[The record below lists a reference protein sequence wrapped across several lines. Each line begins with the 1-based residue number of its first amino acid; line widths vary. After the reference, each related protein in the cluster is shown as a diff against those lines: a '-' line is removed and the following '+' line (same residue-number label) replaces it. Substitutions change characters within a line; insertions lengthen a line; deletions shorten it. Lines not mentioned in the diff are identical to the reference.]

1 MSAQSSVVLN
11 WSTRHGEKSVFEALT
26 ETIASLE
33 SVDQALL
40 DDYRVIWETV
50 DRNYDSTSYAIT
62 GFGTSVGETTLKI
75 RGGRGGEYEI
85 SPNRALPLDRLLT
98 LRLDGK
104 RNSQSSLSFPRTS
117 STLRRI
123 AGEAFSR
130 MHSRYC
136 RKFAHRWN
144 LILRIRL
151 FFYCCSQL
159 GLGDPGS
166 ASVAPSSSSTVVQ
179 G

>member
-62 GFGTSVGETTLKI
+62 GFGTSVGETTLK
-75 RGGRGGEYEI
+75 
-85 SPNRALPLDRLLT
+85 N
-98 LRLDGK
+98 
-104 RNSQSSLSFPRTS
+104 
-117 STLRRI
+117 
-123 AGEAFSR
+123 
-130 MHSRYC
+130 
-136 RKFAHRWN
+136 
-144 LILRIRL
+144 
-151 FFYCCSQL
+151 
-159 GLGDPGS
+159 
-166 ASVAPSSSSTVVQ
+166 
-179 G
+179 